1 MRVLYVAL
9 TRAERKLS
17 IIGQKDLNEKGL
29 DKIISSDSI
38 LDLSSY
44 MDWILKI
51 LLEDKIM
58 ADFIDLD
65 YKTDNFKNGA
75 VKIDYIEEFKANSKL
90 DFTNVEDLLHGKNYD
105 EKIYNHIKNIFSYS
119 YENFEN
125 TNKSLKKSVT
135 EIAKNYDLSNNG
147 YEKSSFDDMEISH
160 DFRRPNFD
168 QISLSA
174 TQKGTLIHKIFQEL
188 EFKEY
193 DLDSLKKE
201 INKLIDLGKIKKEY
215 ISYLNFENILGFFNS
230 KIIKDIR
237 EKSPLIRKEESF
249 LRKID
254 NFYVNGQI
262 DIMFEFENHIILMDF
277 KTDSYKREGF
287 YDKQLEI
294 YKDSIEEALGKK
306 VSKSYIYWYN
316 FKEFEQVNKNH
327 H

>member
-1 MRVLYVAL
+1 
-9 TRAERKLS
+9 
-17 IIGQKDLNEKGL
+17 
-29 DKIISSDSI
+29 
-38 LDLSSY
+38 
-44 MDWILKI
+44 
-51 LLEDKIM
+51 
-58 ADFIDLD
+58 
-65 YKTDNFKNGA
+65 
-75 VKIDYIEEFKANSKL
+75 
-90 DFTNVEDLLHGKNYD
+90 
-105 EKIYNHIKNIFSYS
+105 
-119 YENFEN
+119 
-125 TNKSLKKSVT
+125 
-135 EIAKNYDLSNNG
+135 
-147 YEKSSFDDMEISH
+147 
-160 DFRRPNFD
+160 NFD

-174 TQKGTLIHKIFQEL
+174 TEKGTLIHKIFQEL

-230 KIIKDIR
+230 NLIKDIR

-262 DIMFEFENHIILMDF
+262 DIMFEFEDQIILMDF

-316 FKEFEQVNKNH
+316 FKEFEQFNKNH